1 MVASLS
7 THVHY
12 ISRKTPLLFHSLK
25 KNSTWPSCH
34 RLGEIMSVV
43 LSKQDIFHIHLREM
57 AKSLDVSVIMYMGKV
72 YIPREKKCM
81 KRKFFQEL
89 RIHAVSLSQM
99 DFWWTLS
106 ILFSYTN
113 F

>member
-72 YIPREKKCM
+72 YIPREKKN
-81 KRKFFQEL
+81 
-89 RIHAVSLSQM
+89 V
-99 DFWWTLS
+99 
-106 ILFSYTN
+106 
-113 F
+113 

>member
-1 MVASLS
+1 
-7 THVHY
+7 
-12 ISRKTPLLFHSLK
+12 
-25 KNSTWPSCH
+25 
-34 RLGEIMSVV
+34 MSVV

-72 YIPREKKCM
+72 YIPRETKCM
-81 KRKFFQEL
+81 KRKSFQEL